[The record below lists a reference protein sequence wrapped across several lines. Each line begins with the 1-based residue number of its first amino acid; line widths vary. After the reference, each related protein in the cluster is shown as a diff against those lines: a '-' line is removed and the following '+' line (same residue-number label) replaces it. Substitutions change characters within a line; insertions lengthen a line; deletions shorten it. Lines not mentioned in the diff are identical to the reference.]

1 MGPDDE
7 PWVIWRGRESEGLF
21 MQTRDIVAALEE
33 MADLLELSGANPFK
47 SRSYRNGARTLEGL
61 SDDVRQLVQAGTL
74 GDVPGIGK
82 TLVEVITELVETG
95 ECSRLD
101 ELRDAVPAGLLD
113 VVRIPGV
120 GPKKAKLLFDEL
132 GVSGVEDLEVT
143 CQEGTVAGLK
153 GFGAKTQA
161 KILDGIAYR
170 RTVAGRFL
178 YAQAA
183 DAVAPMWRLLESV
196 PGVSR
201 LQVGGSVRRRRETIK
216 DIDFLV
222 SVEKQKDAAG
232 IMEAFVGADDVVDVI
247 AQGET
252 KSSIRVSSGIQMD
265 LRVVD
270 DASFPYA
277 LQYFTGSK
285 EHNTALRGIA
295 REKGMKL
302 NEYGLLKV
310 EGDEEK
316 LVKCKD
322 EAAIYRK
329 LGMDYI
335 EPELRENM
343 GEIDLA
349 TSKSLPDLVARADL
363 RGVVHVHTTFSDG
376 HHSLEEMVDAAQS
389 MGFEYIG
396 ITDHSQSAGYAG
408 GLKKKDIL
416 KQHREIDALNEKLDG
431 FRIFKGI
438 ESDIRADGSL
448 DYPDDVLDL
457 FDFIIAS
464 VHSGFQL
471 SEKEQTER
479 VLRALEDP
487 HTTFLAHPTGR
498 LLLERDAY
506 AINMER
512 VLECAGELGVCVE
525 INASPLRLDLDW
537 RLGNF
542 ARRHGVKTA
551 VFPDAH
557 STDGLAYV
565 DYGIGIARKAG
576 FTKEEVV
583 NTYSVEAF
591 EEFVGLRK

>member
-1 MGPDDE
+1 ME
-7 PWVIWRGRESEGLF
+7 
-21 MQTRDIVAALEE
+21 TRQIVATLEE
-33 MADLLELSGANPFK
+33 MADLLELAGANPFK
-47 SRSYRNGARTLEGL
+47 SRSYRNAARALEGL
-61 SDDVRQLVQAGTL
+61 ADDVRQLVQEGTL
-74 GDVPGIGK
+74 GNVQGIGK
-82 TLVEVITELVETG
+82 TLVEVITELVETAG
-95 ECSRLD
+95 STRLD

-120 GPKKAKLLFDEL
+120 GPKKAKFLFDEL
-132 GVSGVEDLEVT
+132 GVSGVEDLEAA
-143 CQEGTVAGLK
+143 CQEGRVSELK
-153 GFGAKTQA
+153 GFGDKTQA
-161 KILDGIAYR
+161 KILNGIAYR

-178 YAQAA
+178 FAQAA
-183 DAVAPMWRLLESV
+183 DAVTPLWKLLEDT
-196 PGVSR
+196 PGVAR

-222 SVEKQKDAAG
+222 SVKKPTEAVAIMDTFVDADG
-232 IMEAFVGADDVVDVI
+232 VVDII
-247 AQGET
+247 AHGET
-252 KSSIRVSSGIQMD
+252 KSSIRMSSGIQAD

-285 EHNTALRGIA
+285 EHNTALRGLA
-295 REKGMKL
+295 RDKGMKL
-302 NEYGLLKV
+302 NEYGLFEV
-310 EGDEEK
+310 NGDEEK
-316 LVKCKD
+316 LVECKD
-322 EAAIYRK
+322 EATIYGK
-329 LGMDYI
+329 LGLDYI

-349 TSKSLPDLVARADL
+349 ASRSLPVLVARSDL
-363 RGVVHVHTTFSDG
+363 RGIVHVHTTFSDG
-376 HHSLEEMVDAAQS
+376 HNTLEEMVDAARA
-389 MGFEYIG
+389 MGVEYLG

-408 GLKKKDIL
+408 GLKKKDIE
-416 KQHREIDALNEKLDG
+416 KQHREIDALNERLDG

-438 ESDIRADGSL
+438 ESDIRVDGSL
-448 DYPDDVLDL
+448 DYPEDVLDL

-471 SEKEQTER
+471 AEKDQTER
-479 VLRALEDP
+479 VIRALEDP

-512 VLECAGELGVCVE
+512 VLESAGELGVCVE

-551 VFPDAH
+551 ISPDAH
-557 STDGLAYV
+557 STDGLSYV

-576 FTKEEVV
+576 FSKEEVV
-583 NTYSVEAF
+583 NTYSVGEF
-591 EEFVGLRK
+591 EEFIALRKRCGQNRS

>member
-1 MGPDDE
+1 ME
-7 PWVIWRGRESEGLF
+7 
-21 MQTRDIVAALEE
+21 TRQIVATLEE
-33 MADLLELSGANPFK
+33 MADLLELAGANPFK
-47 SRSYRNGARTLEGL
+47 SRSYRNAARALEGL
-61 SDDVRQLVQAGTL
+61 ADDVRQLVQEGTL
-74 GDVPGIGK
+74 GNVQGIGK
-82 TLVEVITELVETG
+82 TLVEVITELVETAG
-95 ECSRLD
+95 STRLD

-132 GVSGVEDLEVT
+132 GVSGVEDLEAA
-143 CQEGTVAGLK
+143 CQEGRVSELK
-153 GFGAKTQA
+153 GFGDKTQA
-161 KILDGIAYR
+161 KILNGIAYR

-178 YAQAA
+178 FAQAA
-183 DAVAPMWRLLESV
+183 DAVTPLWKLLEDT
-196 PGVSR
+196 PGVAR

-222 SVEKQKDAAG
+222 SVKKPTEAVAIMDTFVDADG
-232 IMEAFVGADDVVDVI
+232 VVDII
-247 AQGET
+247 AHGET
-252 KSSIRVSSGIQMD
+252 KSSIRMSSGIQAD

-285 EHNTALRGIA
+285 EHNTALRGLA
-295 REKGMKL
+295 RDKGMKL
-302 NEYGLLKV
+302 NEYGLFEV
-310 EGDEEK
+310 NGDEEK
-316 LVKCKD
+316 LVECKD
-322 EAAIYRK
+322 EATIYGK
-329 LGMDYI
+329 LGLDYI

-349 TSKSLPDLVARADL
+349 ASRSLPVLVARSDL
-363 RGVVHVHTTFSDG
+363 RGIVHVHTTFSDG
-376 HHSLEEMVDAAQS
+376 HNTLEEMVDAARA
-389 MGFEYIG
+389 MGVEYLG

-408 GLKKKDIL
+408 GLKKKDIE
-416 KQHREIDALNEKLDG
+416 KQHREIDALNERLDG

-438 ESDIRADGSL
+438 ESDIRVDGSL
-448 DYPDDVLDL
+448 DYPEDVLDL

-471 SEKEQTER
+471 AEKDQTER
-479 VLRALEDP
+479 VIRALEDP

-512 VLECAGELGVCVE
+512 VLESAGELGVCVE

-551 VFPDAH
+551 ISPDAH
-557 STDGLAYV
+557 STDGLSYV

-576 FTKEEVV
+576 FSKEEVV
-583 NTYSVEAF
+583 NTYSVGEF
-591 EEFVGLRK
+591 EEFIALRKRCGQNRS